1 MNRKNIGILIGI
13 VILIIILIVV
23 FINISSNN
31 TTTSNNSTKIT
42 IDDVIS
48 KFQEQ
53 GIEVILESKPFYTM
67 VGAKD
72 GEMFRI
78 DNSIVKLY
86 EYESEKDYR
95 EALEDYSILEK
106 MPHKGLVVIDTNSE
120 KALEIFNSL

>member
-1 MNRKNIGILIGI
+1 MNRKNNGILIGI
-13 VILIIILIVV
+13 IILIIILIVV

-31 TTTSNNSTKIT
+31 TTKIT

-48 KFQEQ
+48 KFQEH

-95 EALEDYSILEK
+95 ESLEDHSILEK
-106 MPHKGLVVIDTNSE
+106 MQHKGLVVIDTNSE